1 MSWGRQGAPAWS
13 SRLRPLGRCS
23 TQKPAPCVVVIID
36 EDNEGEGS
44 DSEVFIVDACTAG
57 KTFPT
62 TFRCQAKKG
71 EGSSRNV
78 IDLDDDE
85 VEEVSRGDKAGPS
98 TARRAGSPGAT
109 TPGLASPRNRYGLDS
124 TSDGSESDLSKRLE
138 SESDDSESEDNSAS
152 DCEIMDDT
160 CGTARK
166 MWESAASSRKRMPNG
181 IHKGKEGMA
190 TASTSSSGSE
200 TQPGE
205 NAGGLFGSE
214 FHLDDDFFQ
223 FFQATDNGGAQNSSG
238 GTRDGPAEDN
248 FNWNMHFC
256 DAQKRGQSS
265 AYGAKDAHGPSA
277 VPDAKE
283 VVHLNVS
290 DAKNRHAECHIN
302 ENFQH
307 FSHGDKEADPFTT
320 GAAEVDCDPSSGQ
333 DANEC
338 SNRNVSNGK
347 GPGSSSSPI
356 LDSDTAGNDKTA
368 QFHTGAVPGKSSD
381 GIQSP
386 HLDQTFDDSTRVFAA
401 ISSPY
406 WKDGS
411 SPMSI
416 STPEKMDERV
426 PEEACSRKDQSPS
439 DVHNVTSGSCTLSQN
454 DLVDD
459 PNGLGQF
466 TLVQEASDSLDGLIG
481 EREKLKETAEFKRA
495 AEEEWA
501 SRQRQLQI
509 QVKHLI
515 SFN

>member
-1 MSWGRQGAPAWS
+1 MSRGRQGAPAWW
-13 SRLRPLGRCS
+13 PLGRCS
-23 TQKPAPCVVVIID
+23 RQKPAPCAVVVID
-36 EDNEGEGS
+36 EDDDGEAS
-44 DSEVFIVDACTAG
+44 DSEVFIVDADTAG

-62 TFRCQAKKG
+62 TSRCQAKKG
-71 EGSSRNV
+71 EGSSGGNV
-78 IDLDDDE
+78 IDLDDDDDDE

-98 TARRAGSPGAT
+98 AARGAGSPAAATT
-109 TPGLASPRNRYGLDS
+109 TPGLASPRNRYGLDC

-138 SESDDSESEDNSAS
+138 SESDDSEPEDSSAS

-160 CGTARK
+160 SGTARK

-181 IHKGKEGMA
+181 VHKGKEAMA

-214 FHLDDDFFQ
+214 FHLHGDLFQ
-223 FFQATDNGGAQNSSG
+223 FFQATDNGGTQNGSG

-248 FNWNMHFC
+248 YNSSMYFG
-256 DAQKRGQSS
+256 DAQKREQSS
-265 AYGAKDAHGPSA
+265 TYGAKDAHDPS
-277 VPDAKE
+277 
-283 VVHLNVS
+283 
-290 DAKNRHAECHIN
+290 KNSHAECHIN
-302 ENFQH
+302 ESFQH

-320 GAAEVDCDPSSGQ
+320 GSTEVDCDPSTAQ
-333 DANEC
+333 NANEC
-338 SNRNVSNGK
+338 SNGNVSNGK
-347 GPGSSSSPI
+347 RPCSSASPI
-356 LDSDTAGNDKTA
+356 LESDTAGNDKTA
-368 QFHTGAVPGKSSD
+368 QFHNGAVPEKASL

-386 HLDQTFDDSTRVFAA
+386 HLDQTFDDSFVPAKMAFPAS
-401 ISSPY
+401 SSPY

-426 PEEACSRKDQSPS
+426 PEEVCSRKDQSPS
-439 DVHNVTSGSCTLSQN
+439 DVHNVTSGSCVLPRN

-466 TLVQEASDSLDGLIG
+466 TLVDSLDGLIG